1 MINYKDITRLDL
13 ETSSLCN
20 AECRVCSRRRDG
32 GVKNQT
38 FTETYMTIK
47 QVKEW
52 FPEDFIEN
60 LGVITMCGNY
70 GDSMTN
76 PDLIPILKY
85 FRSINPNIRFQMNTN
100 ASGRNEA
107 FWRELGEIFSLNNST
122 LVFSVDGLED
132 TNWIYRKGTHW
143 DKIMSAM
150 NTYIST
156 GANSRWEFLVFRHNE
171 HQVEEARQLAKD
183 MGVTEFF
190 AKEAMGYSNIINKT
204 PEMKVYG
211 RQGEYQYTIKPP
223 ISKIFGTSGNTFDAE
238 REFNKR
244 NIGIFEPWHMLPDSE
259 KVGYISDIKSDLEK
273 SYINIEPTEPRKL
286 FLQSF
291 ERTNH
296 IGKINRELTEQEV
309 ELGKCDIDCLA
320 IKSSHIFVNSY
331 GLVFPCCWHGALY
344 DDEFGDRDTIAPL
357 VNFIKSFG
365 EDTISLKHKS
375 IKEIIDGEI
384 YTSGY
389 LETFKDRD
397 IRNKR
402 LKSCAII
409 CGVVQTDTK
418 DIISSL

>member
-1 MINYKDITRLDL
+1 MINYKDITKLDL

-20 AECRVCSRRRDG
+20 AECQSCSRRYG
-32 GVKNQT
+32 GIKNQT

-52 FPEDFIEN
+52 FPENFIEN
-60 LGVITMCGNY
+60 LGLITMCGNY

-76 PDLIPILKY
+76 PDLISILKH
-85 FRSINPNIRFQMNTN
+85 FRSINPNIRFHMNTN
-100 ASGRNEA
+100 ASGRDEA
-107 FWRELGEIFSLNNST
+107 FWRELGEIFSVNNST
-122 LVFSVDGLED
+122 VVFSVDGLED

-143 DKIMSAM
+143 DKIVLAM
-150 NTYIST
+150 ETYIST

-190 AKEAMGYSNIINKT
+190 AKEALGFSNSKDKDNNIIQS
-204 PEMKVYG
+204 MKVCG
-211 RQGEYQYTIKPP
+211 RKGEYQYTIMPP
-223 ISKIFGTSGNTFDAE
+223 TKTVYDME
-238 REFNKR
+238 KEFNKK
-244 NIGIFEPWHMLPDSE
+244 NIGIVMPQKMLSDSE

-273 SYINIEPTEPRKL
+273 SYINNEPTESRKL
-286 FLQSF
+286 FFQSF

-320 IKSSHIFVNSY
+320 IKNSHIFVNSY
-331 GLVFPCCWHGALY
+331 GLVFPCCWHAALY
-344 DDEFGDRDTIAPL
+344 DDEFGDRDTVAPL
-357 VNFIKSFG
+357 INFIKSFG

-402 LKSCAII
+402 LKSCSFL
-409 CGVVQTDTK
+409 CG
-418 DIISSL
+418 LA

>member
-1 MINYKDITRLDL
+1 
-13 ETSSLCN
+13 
-20 AECRVCSRRRDG
+20 
-32 GVKNQT
+32 
-38 FTETYMTIK
+38 MTIK

-52 FPEDFIEN
+52 FSEDFIEN
-60 LGVITMCGNY
+60 LGLITMCGNY

-76 PDLIPILKY
+76 PDLISILKH
-85 FRSINPNIRFQMNTN
+85 FRSINPNLRFHMNTN
-100 ASGRNEA
+100 ASGRNA
-107 FWRELGEIFSLNNST
+107 TFWRELGEIFSVNNST
-122 LVFSVDGLED
+122 VVFSVDGLED

-143 DKIMSAM
+143 DKIVLAM
-150 NTYIST
+150 ETYIST
-156 GANSRWEFLVFRHNE
+156 GANSHWEFLVFRHNE

-190 AKEAMGYSNIINKT
+190 AKRALGYTTSKDKDNNIIQS
-204 PEMKVYG
+204 MKVYG
-211 RQGEYQYTIKPP
+211 RKGEYQYTIMPP
-223 ISKIFGTSGNTFDAE
+223 AKTVYDVE
-238 REFNKR
+238 KQFNKK
-244 NIGIFEPWHMLPDSE
+244 NIGIVVPQNMLSDSE

-320 IKSSHIFVNSY
+320 IKNSHIFVNSY
-331 GLVFPCCWHGALY
+331 GLVFPCCWHAALY
-344 DDEFGDRDTIAPL
+344 DDEFGDIDTVAPL
-357 VNFIKSFG
+357 INFIKSFG

-402 LKSCAII
+402 LKSCSFL
-409 CGVVQTDTK
+409 CG
-418 DIISSL
+418 SL

>member
-1 MINYKDITRLDL
+1 MINYKDIKRLDL

-32 GVKNQT
+32 GIKNQT
-38 FTETYMTIK
+38 FTETYITIK

-52 FPEDFIEN
+52 FSEDFIEN
-60 LGVITMCGNY
+60 LGLITMCGNY

-76 PDLIPILKY
+76 PDLISILKH
-85 FRSINPNIRFQMNTN
+85 FRSINPNVRFQMHTN
-100 ASGRNEA
+100 ASGRDA
-107 FWRELGEIFSLNNST
+107 TFWRELGEIFSVNNST

-143 DKIMSAM
+143 DKIMLAM
-150 NTYIST
+150 ETYTST
-156 GANSRWEFLVFRHNE
+156 GAKSHWEFLVFRHNE

-190 AKEAMGYSNIINKT
+190 AKEAMGFTTSRDKDNNIIQS
-204 PEMKVYG
+204 MKVYG

-223 ISKIFGTSGNTFDAE
+223 QNYRRIDVE
-238 REFNKR
+238 RQHDKR
-244 NIGIFEPWHMLPDSE
+244 HTNEKPTMYSDSE

-273 SYINIEPTEPRKL
+273 SYINSELTEDKKA
-286 FLQSF
+286 FFQSF
-291 ERTNH
+291 ERANH
-296 IGKINRELTEQEV
+296 IGKIDRELTKQEV
-309 ELGKCDIDCLA
+309 RLGKCDIDCLA
-320 IKSSHIFVNSY
+320 IKNSHIFVNSY
-331 GLVFPCCWHGALY
+331 GLVFPCCWHAKQY
-344 DDEFGDRDTIAPL
+344 DDEFNNDWETIAPL

-402 LKSCAII
+402 LKSCSVL
-409 CGVVQTDTK
+409 CGA
-418 DIISSL
+418 L

>member
-20 AECRVCSRRRDG
+20 AECRVCNRRHNG
-32 GVKNQT
+32 IKNQT

-52 FPEDFIEN
+52 FSEDFIEN
-60 LGVITMCGNY
+60 LGLITMCGNY

-76 PDLIPILKY
+76 PDLISILKH
-85 FRSINPNIRFQMNTN
+85 FRSINPNLRFHMNTN
-100 ASGRNEA
+100 ASGRNA
-107 FWRELGEIFSLNNST
+107 TFWRELGEIFSVNNST
-122 LVFSVDGLED
+122 VVFSVDGLED

-143 DKIMSAM
+143 DKIVLAM
-150 NTYIST
+150 ETYIST
-156 GANSRWEFLVFRHNE
+156 GANSHWEFLVFRHNE

-190 AKEAMGYSNIINKT
+190 AKRALGYTTSKDKDNNIIQS
-204 PEMKVYG
+204 MKVYG
-211 RQGEYQYTIKPP
+211 RKGEYQYTIMPP
-223 ISKIFGTSGNTFDAE
+223 AKTVYDVE
-238 REFNKR
+238 KQFNKK
-244 NIGIFEPWHMLPDSE
+244 NIGIVVPQNMLSDSE

-320 IKSSHIFVNSY
+320 IKNSHIFVNSY
-331 GLVFPCCWHGALY
+331 GLVFPCCWHASLY
-344 DDEFGDRDTIAPL
+344 DDEFGDIDTVAPL
-357 VNFIKSFG
+357 INFIKSFG

-402 LKSCAII
+402 LKSCSFL
-409 CGVVQTDTK
+409 CG
-418 DIISSL
+418 SL

>member
-1 MINYKDITRLDL
+1 MINYKDIKRLDL

-20 AECRVCSRRRDG
+20 AECRVCNRRRDG
-32 GVKNQT
+32 GVKNKT

-52 FPEDFIEN
+52 FPGDFIEN
-60 LGVITMCGNY
+60 LGLITMCGNY

-85 FRSINPNIRFQMNTN
+85 FRSINPNIRFHMNTN
-100 ASGRNEA
+100 ASGRDEA
-107 FWRELGEIFSLNNST
+107 FWRELGKIFSINNST

-143 DKIMSAM
+143 DKIMLAM
-150 NTYIST
+150 ETYTST
-156 GANSRWEFLVFRHNE
+156 GANSHWEFLVFRHNE

-190 AKEAMGYSNIINKT
+190 AKEAMGFNSSKAKDNS
-204 PEMKVYG
+204 MKVYG
-211 RQGEYQYTIKPP
+211 RQGEYQYTLMPP
-223 ISKIFGTSGNTFDAE
+223 TKKVYDYE
-238 REFNKR
+238 RQFNKK
-244 NIGIFEPWHMLPDSE
+244 NIGLGAKENSLREGQTWEQI
-259 KVGYISDIKSDLEK
+259 GYISDIKADLEK
-273 SYINIEPTEPRKL
+273 SYINNNPNEEKKL

-291 ERTNH
+291 KRTNH
-296 IGKINRELTEQEV
+296 IGKIDRELTGQEV
-309 ELGKCDIDCLA
+309 RLGKCDIDCLA
-320 IKSSHIFVNSY
+320 IKNSQIFVNSY
-331 GLVFPCCWHGALY
+331 GLVFPCCWHGAQY

-365 EDTISLKHKS
+365 EDTISLNHKS
-375 IKEIIDGEI
+375 MKEIIDGEI

-402 LKSCAII
+402 LKSCSVL
-409 CGVVQTDTK
+409 CGV
-418 DIISSL
+418 